1 MEDKTTPHLKPE
13 GHQAIL
19 SGSDFLTGREAHLQ
33 ARLDELEAELAGLG
47 DAPDDIESLEQQAFN
62 ALRALSD
69 LLEPPIAVPATTSPP
84 EPMPAFL
91 PPVQPANHR
100 KPWRVAGIV
109 AALLVVALSVFSLVW
124 MYGPEMVGDNSPVT
138 VVAQGTAT
146 YTPTPPTPTAT
157 TPTRPPATATPIPA
171 PTTVAPIIPEA
182 SLRSR
187 AVIQAERLQILDVTG
202 TLRLELPLSVM
213 ADTVEVVEGMPVLQP
228 VLPASGAG
236 VHRGSAPFGETGNVI
251 IAIPPEGAPAS
262 LWQTRPGDRLVGCN
276 GSTRSFQDTLTTGS
290 DEICYDYQVT
300 AADTWPLERLH
311 QLLADWLPGDE
322 VLLYTALD
330 ESSAWVIQ
338 AQPATQEGT
347 K

>member
-19 SGSDFLTGREAHLQ
+19 SGSDFLTGREAHLR
-33 ARLDELEAELAGLG
+33 ARLNELEAELADLG
-47 DAPDDIESLEQQAFN
+47 DVPDDVEGLEQQALD

-69 LLEPPIAVPATTSPP
+69 LLEPTTTVPARTSSP

-109 AALLVVALSVFSLVW
+109 AVLLVVALSAFSLIW
-124 MYGPEMVGDNSPVT
+124 MYEPELVGGNSPVT

-146 YTPTPPTPTAT
+146 YTPMPLTPTAAS
-157 TPTRPPATATPIPA
+157 PTRPSVTATPIPA

-182 SLRSR
+182 PVRSR
-187 AVIQAERLQILDVTG
+187 EVIQAERVQILDVSG
-202 TLRLELPLSVM
+202 TLCLELPLSVM
-213 ADTVEVVEGMPVLQP
+213 PDTVQVVEGMPILQP

-236 VHRGSAPFGETGNVI
+236 VHRGSGPFGETGNVI
-251 IAIPPEGAPAS
+251 ITIPAEAAPPS

-276 GSTRSFQDTLTTGS
+276 SNDA
-290 DEICYDYQVT
+290 CHDYQVT

-311 QLLADWLPGDE
+311 QVLANWPPGNE
-322 VLLYTALD
+322 VLLYSVTD
-330 ESSAWVIQ
+330 ESRAWVIQ
-338 AQPATQEGT
+338 AQPANQEGT
-347 K
+347 R

>member
-13 GHQAIL
+13 SHGTIV

-33 ARLDELEAELAGLG
+33 ARLDELETELADLG
-47 DAPDDIESLEQQAFN
+47 DVPDDVDGLEHQAHD

-69 LLEPPIAVPATTSPP
+69 LLEPSIPVPATTPPP

-100 KPWRVAGIV
+100 KPWRVVGIV
-109 AALLVVALSVFSLVW
+109 AALLVVALSAFSLIW
-124 MYGPEMVGDNSPVT
+124 MYGPELVGDNSSVT

-146 YTPTPPTPTAT
+146 YTPMPPTPTAAS
-157 TPTRPPATATPIPA
+157 PTRPSVTATPIPA

-182 SLRSR
+182 PVRSR
-187 AVIQAERLQILDVTG
+187 EVIQAERVQILDVSG

-213 ADTVEVVEGMPVLQP
+213 ADTVQIVEGMPVLQP
-228 VLPASGAG
+228 LLPASGAG
-236 VHRGSAPFGETGNVI
+236 VYRGSAPFGETGNVI
-251 IAIPPEGAPAS
+251 IIVPPEAAPAS

-276 GSTRSFQDTLTTGS
+276 GSTVLTTGS
-290 DEICYDYQVT
+290 DDACHDYLVT
-300 AADTWPLERLH
+300 AADTWPLGRLH
-311 QLLADWLPGDE
+311 QLLADWPPGDE

-330 ESSAWVIQ
+330 SSSAWVIQ
-338 AQPATQEGT
+338 AQPQHQEGT
-347 K
+347 R